1 MGYLLKEALKTLCGI
16 NQWSYAVFWKFGCQN
31 PKLLIWE
38 ECYYEPASCYGR
50 PGISGNGI
58 SEIPYQDCNAS
69 SISTETLNLRPG
81 VSEGNKV
88 HLLVNKMM
96 VDNHV
101 NVVGE
106 GLVGRVAFS
115 GKHQWILSENYYRET
130 HPPEVLKEVC
140 LQFSAGMQT
149 VAVVPILPHG
159 VAQFGSYSTIT
170 ENIGFVDGVV
180 SLIHELGCVPGVLQS
195 ANQEANELAPKVGF
209 PVCPGYSTP
218 REWPLDS
225 YMINASSFVADGLNY
240 VGCSAQTSA
249 FDSHIPFSLAGEVQ
263 NEMQSSI
270 AAFQASNSSSFHLK
284 PYDCHE
290 EAKTSQTNKPDFS
303 FANQFMNGLAKAEV
317 IPSNSIARMNQYSPL
332 NIHRSIEDLSFC
344 SSSTLTHASI
354 RCTERKIL
362 SDNVNEGHFIK
373 PVPAGIQVSDVKTNP
388 GLNSSCNE
396 DARLLSVEANEL
408 RQGISSNI
416 KPVPGTASETVT
428 SIHSNSSGLKNM
440 TLSKMEMS
448 FSDSGDHSRTNSLLY
463 YCSGANDLHMNK
475 KVAQS
480 ELSPGKEEMK
490 QNVVLTREIPLT
502 EHTGKL
508 KVAELIPGFVGD
520 DRMLETEGQ
529 RHPVKST
536 NDNAGFESQSG
547 DDLFDILGADFK
559 DKWLSSCWKSCLS
572 NELATIMPNCDT
584 TDSPSKNNLASSEI
598 YYTSQGKSESG
609 ISSFT
614 GTNHLLD
621 AVVSKVHPFPKQSLD
636 NTISC
641 STTLNNTSGS
651 SAPKAL
657 LPYGRFGVSDN
668 MKGDL
673 LNMPK
678 NTAKAGMICSSSLST
693 APLKEDSGIYSQGSS
708 IYDPWIERGHSTRQ
722 SNSVTTGYS
731 TKPHELSKTNRKR
744 LKPGESPRP
753 RPKDRQMIQDRVK
766 ELREIVPNG
775 AKCSIDALLERTI
788 KHMLFLQ
795 SVTKHADKLKQ
806 TAESK
811 IISKDGG
818 LLLKDNLGGATWAY
832 EVGSQS
838 MVCPIIVED
847 LNQPHQMLVEM
858 LCEERGLFLEIAD
871 IIRGLGLTIL
881 KGLMETRNDKI
892 WAHFAVEAN
901 RNVTRMEIF
910 LSLVRLLEQN
920 AKSGVPQSSNVM
932 VQEVHQA
939 APVPASGGLLND
951 SIC

>member
-38 ECYYEPASCYGR
+38 ECYNEPASGHGR

-58 SEIPYQDCNAS
+58 SEIPYKDYNAS
-69 SISTETLNLRPG
+69 SVSTG
-81 VSEGNKV
+81 ISEGNKV

-106 GLVGRVAFS
+106 GLVGTVAFS
-115 GKHQWILSENYYRET
+115 GNHQWILSENYYRET

-149 VAVVPILPHG
+149 VVVVPILPHG

-195 ANQEANELAPKVGF
+195 TNQEANEFAPKVGF
-209 PVCPGYSTP
+209 SVCPGYSTP
-218 REWPLDS
+218 RELPLDS
-225 YMINASSFVADGLNY
+225 HVINASSFVADSLIY

-249 FDSHIPFSLAGEVQ
+249 FDSHIPFSLVGEVQ

-270 AAFQASNSSSFHLK
+270 AAFQASNSSSFHIK
-284 PYDCHE
+284 PYDRYE
-290 EAKTSQTNKPDFS
+290 EAKTFQANKSDFS
-303 FANQFMNGLAKAEV
+303 FPNQFMNGLAKAEV
-317 IPSNSIARMNQYSPL
+317 IPSNPIARMNQYSPL
-332 NIHRSIEDLSFC
+332 SIPRSIEDFSFC

-362 SDNVNEGHFIK
+362 SDNVSEGHFIK
-373 PVPAGIQVSDVKTNP
+373 PMPAGIQVSDVKP
-388 GLNSSCNE
+388 YSGLIASCNE
-396 DARLLSVEANEL
+396 DAVSLLSIEAKEL

-416 KPVPGTASETVT
+416 KPVPGAASETVT
-428 SIHSNSSGLKNM
+428 SMHSTSSGLKNIG
-440 TLSKMEMS
+440 LSKMEMS
-448 FSDSGDHSRTNSLLY
+448 FSDSGDHSGTNSLLA

-475 KVAQS
+475 KISQS
-480 ELSPGKEEMK
+480 ELNHFKEEIK
-490 QNVVLTREIPLT
+490 QNVLARETPQT
-502 EHTGKL
+502 EHAEQL
-508 KVAELIPGFVGD
+508 KVLKLIPDFVGD
-520 DRMLETEGQ
+520 DRMLETKDRCQ
-529 RHPVKST
+529 PVNSSNGNT
-536 NDNAGFESQSG
+536 CFESQSG

-559 DKWLSSCWKSCLS
+559 DKWLDTCWRSYLS
-572 NELATIMPNCDT
+572 DESAKIMHNCDT
-584 TDSPSKNNLASSEI
+584 NDSPSKNNLASSEM
-598 YYTSQGKSESG
+598 YCTSRGKSDIG
-609 ISSFT
+609 ISSLS

-621 AVVSKVHPFPKQSLD
+621 AVISKVHPFTKQSLD
-636 NTISC
+636 NTVSC
-641 STTLNNTSGS
+641 STTLNDTSGS
-651 SAPKAL
+651 SDPTAL

-673 LNMPK
+673 LGMPQ
-678 NTAKAGMICSSSLST
+678 NTAKAGMISSFSLST
-693 APLKEDSGIYSQGSS
+693 ASLKEDSGIYSQGSS
-708 IYDPWIERGHSTRQ
+708 IYDPWIERGHNTRQ
-722 SNSVTTGYS
+722 SNSITTGYS
-731 TKPHELSKTNRKR
+731 TKPHEPSKTNRKR

-920 AKSGVPQSSNVM
+920 AKSGVPQPNSTNNVM
-932 VQEVHQA
+932 VQEVHKA